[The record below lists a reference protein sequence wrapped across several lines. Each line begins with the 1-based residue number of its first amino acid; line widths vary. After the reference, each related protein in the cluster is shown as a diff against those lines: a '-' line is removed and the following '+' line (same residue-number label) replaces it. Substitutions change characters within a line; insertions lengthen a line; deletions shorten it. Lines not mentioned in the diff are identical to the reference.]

1 MRGGALKAGPVPVDE
16 SRRDTPATSEK
27 SSALTTGRRVL
38 RDEAAAVLAMS
49 DRLDDSFEEAID
61 AIHRCHGRVIVS
73 GVGKSGIIGRKI
85 ASTLTSTGCPA
96 VFLHPVEAL
105 HGDLGMVG
113 PDDVALVLSKSGET
127 EELRGLV
134 AYLAHGGVTIIA
146 LVGAR
151 TSSLARAAS
160 VALDCGVESEACSLG
175 LAPTSSS
182 TAALAMGDALAV
194 ALLERRG
201 FRPEDFAL
209 FHPGGSLGRSLARV
223 ADLML
228 TSDLPLI
235 RQDTSV
241 REAAIVLARHRGIAL
256 VSEDGRR
263 LAAVFTAGDLTRA
276 LEYGAASLELPVIRF
291 ATAKPLTTSPEQ
303 LAAAAVGAM
312 ERKGVMA
319 VPVLTAGDLIAGV
332 LHLHDLMRARVG

>member
-1 MRGGALKAGPVPVDE
+1 M
-16 SRRDTPATSEK
+16 AT

-49 DRLDDSFEEAID
+49 DRLDASFAD
-61 AIHRCHGRVIVS
+61 AVDAMDRCHGRVIVS

-105 HGDLGMVG
+105 HGDLGIVG
-113 PDDVALVLSKSGET
+113 PGDVALLLSKSGET

-134 AYLAHGGVTIIA
+134 AYLAHAGVTIIA

-151 TSSLARAAS
+151 NSSLGRAAT
-160 VALDCGVESEACSLG
+160 VALDCGVEAEACSLG

-182 TAALAMGDALAV
+182 TATLAMGDALAV

-201 FRPEDFAL
+201 FRPEDFAQ

-223 ADLML
+223 RDLML
-228 TSDLPLI
+228 TNDLPLI
-235 RQDTSV
+235 RPGTPV
-241 REAAIVLARHRGIAL
+241 RDAAIVLARHRGIAL
-256 VSEDGRR
+256 VSDDGRH

-276 LEYGAASLELPVIRF
+276 LEQGASSLELSVDRF
-291 ATAKPLTTSPEQ
+291 ATAKPLATSPEQ

-319 VPVLTAGDLIAGV
+319 VPVLTDEDVIVGV
-332 LHLHDLMRARVG
+332 LNLHDLMRARVG